1 MRITVATTF
10 ETWPAMSGASLR
22 NFHLYKAIA
31 RRNPVNIVA
40 LSKKSAG
47 EWDAEI
53 APGLHE
59 QRISIS
65 DDHLNEELKVCA
77 LADGRPVGDIAAARL
92 WPLTPRFEL
101 ALRRSCKT
109 TDILVAS
116 HPHLFRALRACS
128 AKPLV
133 YEAPDVEIDLKRSH
147 LPHTLDGLQLLNNIA
162 RNEALCLAE
171 AELVL
176 AVNERDRNQFIEAYG
191 VSPDK
196 IVIARNG
203 ADVEGIPFQPWN
215 ARKMARRSRAMPWH
229 PDSRRK
235 TTCLFL
241 ASWGGPNDEA
251 AEYVID
257 LAKRMPDVRF
267 IIAGS
272 IVHHLANHSVSAN
285 VTLWPD
291 ISEAK
296 KLKLLKS
303 ADIALNPVLG
313 GSGDNIKIA
322 EYGCAG
328 PLILTTPFGAR
339 GYPPEVSSAMLV
351 RDLAQFEA
359 AIRGIECGAD
369 HEEIARRT
377 STIRRWLE
385 ANRDWGRIGEDI
397 STVLEDIALKG
408 ARRSRVDDRLVSVL
422 VPMKNAARW
431 IEDCLDSILTQS
443 HRQLEVIVVDDGST
457 DESRALVLDVAAR
470 DFRVRLVHHLDSAN
484 HGVNRSLELGLQHA
498 AGRYVALCDADDLWM
513 PTKIEEQLSVLD
525 DQPDVVM
532 CHTATEV
539 FGDASEEFMKNTQ
552 AHFDRP
558 PSSSVY
564 RLLDEP
570 DGLAMMRV
578 MNSSALVRA
587 EPFRRTPFGANQAY
601 QSEDHLIMVMLSASG
616 LFAYLDRPLTRY
628 RLHSDS
634 YTSRTLTRVTTDL
647 FSRLEM
653 LLVLITRV
661 EDGQWHSKIQAQI
674 DATLWLMKLHYQGD
688 APDLTARLKTLTWRT
703 NFWEP
708 SNSAGQ

>member
-31 RRNPVNIVA
+31 RRNPVSIVA

-77 LADGRPVGDIAAARL
+77 LADGRPVGDFAAALL

-101 ALRRSCKT
+101 ALRRSCKNA
-109 TDILVAS
+109 DILVAS
-116 HPHLFRALRACS
+116 HPYLFRALRACS

-251 AEYVID
+251 AEYVVD

-272 IVHHLANHSVSAN
+272 IVHHLADHSVSAN

-328 PLILTTPFGAR
+328 PVILTTPFGVR

-351 RDLAQFEA
+351 RDLDQFEA
-359 AIRGIECGAD
+359 AIREVECQTD
-369 HEEIARRT
+369 HGEIAMRT
-377 STIRRWLE
+377 SAVRRWLE
-385 ANRDWGRIGEDI
+385 ANRGWSHVGED
-397 STVLEDIALKG
+397 VGEALREVALKG
-408 ARRSRVDDRLVSVL
+408 TRRSRADGQLVSVL
-422 VPMKNAARW
+422 VPMKNAAPW
-431 IEDCLDSILTQS
+431 IDDCLASILAQS
-443 HRQLEVIVVDDGST
+443 HTKLEVVVVDDGST
-457 DESRALVLDVAAR
+457 DGSRAQVLDVAAR
-470 DFRVRLVHHLDSAN
+470 DPRVRLVHHLEGAN
-484 HGVNRSLELGLQHA
+484 CGVNRSLELGLQHA
-498 AGRYVALCDADDLWM
+498 TGPYVALCDADDLWLA
-513 PTKIEEQLSVLD
+513 TKLERQLAVLD
-525 DQPDVVM
+525 DQPDAVM

-539 FGDASEEFMKNTQ
+539 FGDVSQRLIDDAQ
-552 AHFDRP
+552 AHFGRRP
-558 PSSSVY
+558 SAPTY

-570 DGLAMMRV
+570 DGLAMMRIL
-578 MNSSALVRA
+578 NSGTLIRA
-587 EPFRRTPFGANQAY
+587 APFRRTPFGANQAY
-601 QSEDHLIMVMLSASG
+601 QSEDHLIMIMLSASG
-616 LFAYLDRPLTRY
+616 LFAYLDEPLVRY
-628 RLHSDS
+628 RLHHDS
-634 YTSRTLTRVTTDL
+634 YTSRTLTRINTDL

-661 EDGQWHSKIQAQI
+661 EDSEWVAKIQAQI
-674 DATLWLMKLHYQGD
+674 DATLWLMKTHYQGE
-688 APDLTARLKTLTWRT
+688 APDLSAKLRSLTWKT
-703 NFWEP
+703 SFWGP
-708 SNSAGQ
+708 